1 MIDLSKTIS
10 KSLKTIGK
18 VVKNA
23 EREIV
28 VTKVRDNVEY
38 NPTTGDFIYVNPKTY
53 KVTGIVVSSNQNE
66 QDLQRQRQDTKLVLI
81 AFQDLPVKIDTSDK
95 LTFDDQTYFIVQAA
109 VDAASAL
116 HRINVR
122 AG

>member
-1 MIDLSKTIS
+1 MDLSKTIS

-23 EREIV
+23 ERDIV
-28 VTKVRDNVEY
+28 VTKLRDNVEY
-38 NPTTGDFIYVNPKTY
+38 NPTTGEFNHVNPKTY
-53 KVTGIVVSSNQNE
+53 RVKGVVMSSSQNE

-81 AFQDLPVKIDTSDK
+81 AYADLPVKIDTSDK
-95 LTFDDQTYFIVQAA
+95 LSFDDQTFFVVQASI
-109 VDAASAL
+109 DAASSL

>member
-1 MIDLSKTIS
+1 MDLSKTIS

-28 VTKVRDNVEY
+28 VTKLRDNVEY
-38 NPTTGDFIYVNPKTY
+38 NPTTGEFNHVNPKTY
-53 KVTGIVVSSNQNE
+53 KVTGVVMSSSQNE

-81 AFQDLPVKIDTSDK
+81 AYQDLPVKIDTSDK
-95 LTFDDQTYFIVQAA
+95 LSFDDQTFFIVQASI
-109 VDAASAL
+109 DAASSL
-116 HRINVR
+116 HRISVR

>member
-1 MIDLSKTIS
+1 MDLSKTIS

-28 VTKVRDNVEY
+28 VTKLRSNVDY
-38 NPTTGDFIYVNPKTY
+38 NPTTGSFSHVNPKTY
-53 KVTGIVVSSNQNE
+53 RVTGVVMSSSQNE

-81 AFQDLPVKIDTSDK
+81 AYDDLPIKIDTSDK
-95 LTFDDQTYFIVQAA
+95 LSFDDQTFFIIQASI
-109 VDAASAL
+109 DASASL